1 MFELAKP
8 QSLSS
13 LQSVFSFCQS
23 GDSCFTNELI
33 SPRNSGVELLVELVA
48 TNPTQKARLN
58 LACLVFWATH
68 TVAMAQ
74 KGQPHAWL
82 VMSFSVTRAFTNL
95 CSSNLWNYS
104 ELGCCCSHHIFHFGE
119 RNRDLMCCVQTLPVN
134 S

>member
-13 LQSVFSFCQS
+13 LQPVFSFCQS

-58 LACLVFWATH
+58 LACLVLWATH

-82 VMSFSVTRAFTNL
+82 VMSFSVT
-95 CSSNLWNYS
+95 
-104 ELGCCCSHHIFHFGE
+104 
-119 RNRDLMCCVQTLPVN
+119 
-134 S
+134 